1 MSLEGAVALV
11 TGSSRGTGR
20 AIAERLAEEG
30 AVVAVNYRADEE
42 AASEVTESIRARG
55 GRADSFKADVA
66 DPAEAD
72 RLVRSVGDSLGP
84 VDVLVNNVGEF
95 FLKPVVE
102 MDAAEWHRVLESN
115 LSSAFYVSRSV
126 LPTMR
131 SRGEGR
137 IVNVG
142 LSPVHLVRGAPN
154 LAAYSIAKTG
164 IVVLS
169 RTLAAEETRGG
180 ITVNCVSPGLIDN
193 GYLPPEQEEW
203 MRKRVPASRLGR
215 PEEVAEAVAFLVSDR
230 ASYISGANLSVSGAW
245 DWEDRPTDHDA
256 EVHGLFVGES
266 DAR

>member
-1 MSLEGAVALV
+1 MSPQGAVALV
-11 TGSSRGTGR
+11 TGGSRGIGR

-42 AASEVTESIRARG
+42 AAAEVVESIRAIG
-55 GRADSFKADVA
+55 GKADSFKADVA
-66 DPAEAD
+66 DPAEAE
-72 RLVRSVGDSLGP
+72 RLVRSVGEALGP

-95 FLKPVVE
+95 FLKPLAE
-102 MDAAEWHRVLESN
+102 MNAAEWRRVLESN
-115 LSSAFYVSRSV
+115 LNSAFYVSRCV
-126 LPTMR
+126 LPVMR
-131 SRGEGR
+131 SAGEGR

-142 LSPVHLVRGAPN
+142 LSPVYLVRGAPN

-169 RTLAAEETRGG
+169 RTLAAEEAPNG

-203 MRKRVPASRLGR
+203 MLKRVPAGRLGR
-215 PEEVAEAVAFLVSDR
+215 PEEVADAVAFLISSR
-230 ASYISGANLSVSGAW
+230 ASYVSGANLSVSGAW
-245 DWEDRPTDHDA
+245 DWEDRPTGHDA
-256 EVHGLFVGES
+256 QVHGLFVGGS

>member
-1 MSLEGAVALV
+1 MSPEGAVALV
-11 TGSSRGTGR
+11 TGSSRGIGR

-30 AVVAVNYRADEE
+30 TVVAVNYRADED
-42 AASEVTESIRARG
+42 AAAEVTESIRAKG
-55 GRADSFKADVA
+55 GQADHFKADVA
-66 DPAEAD
+66 DPAEAE
-72 RLVRSVGDSLGP
+72 RLVQNVGDALGS

-95 FLKPVVE
+95 FLKPVAE
-102 MDAAEWHRVLESN
+102 MDAAEWRRVLESN

-126 LPTMR
+126 LPAMR
-131 SRGEGR
+131 SRSVGR

-169 RTLAAEETRGG
+169 RTLAAEEARAG

-193 GYLPPEQEEW
+193 GYLPPEQEKW
-203 MRKRVPASRLGR
+203 MRKRVPAGRLGR
-215 PEEVAEAVAFLVSDR
+215 SEEVAEAVVFLVSDR

-245 DWEDRPTDHDA
+245 DWEDRPTDYDA
-256 EVHGLFVGES
+256 EVRGLFMGGS